1 MEFTPEE
8 KKRMDRAGWTVL
20 VLAVGSFILGILAM

>member
-1 MEFTPEE
+1 MDFTPEE

-20 VLAVGSFILGILAM
+20 FLAVGAFILGILSF